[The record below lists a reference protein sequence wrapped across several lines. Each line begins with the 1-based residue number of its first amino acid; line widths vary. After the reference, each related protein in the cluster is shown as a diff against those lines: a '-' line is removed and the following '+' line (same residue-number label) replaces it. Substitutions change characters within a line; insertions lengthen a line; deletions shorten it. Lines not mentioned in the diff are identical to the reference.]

1 MDGVIN
7 MKEMIMFNESST
19 LSDYI
24 DDQLYSLESYD
35 SEFEDICDV
44 YQELYDA
51 YINEV
56 DFYQE
61 GEIWDTATGVGKNE
75 NIIMKI
81 LKFLPRLVIALGHA
95 ISKSSNDEK
104 TEEAAEN
111 IAVAVGAP
119 VPTGKKTAKGKS
131 PAKKK
136 TATRSKRSTSTDM
149 ITIDRDYFDRV
160 EKATKMFIKY
170 SRNIPKLFMKWIKD
184 ALKTGNVPYG
194 KAFLDMLP
202 IDLDFKKTQP
212 LITASGEKASIN
224 KIGPRLLSL
233 KKDLDEASE
242 AYRNYEATF
251 KKDWQSM
258 VNDYAKDIQNSYTTN
273 AQQFAQKVMI
283 PNFAN
288 MSNHVVNL
296 SKAVSAMIKEVG
308 YSDTVL
314 NVVTE
319 SFYDDFD
326 ENESVVVEYMI

>member
-1 MDGVIN
+1 
-7 MKEMIMFNESST
+7 MIMLNESST

-35 SEFEDICDV
+35 SEFEDTCDV

-61 GEIWDTATGVGKNE
+61 GEIWDTATGAEKSE
-75 NIIMKI
+75 NVVMKI

-95 ISKSSNDEK
+95 ISKSFNNAK
-104 TEEAAEN
+104 TEEAVEN
-111 IAVAVGAP
+111 IEAAVGTP
-119 VPTGKKTAKGKS
+119 TSTGKKSAKRKS
-131 PAKKK
+131 SAKKK
-136 TATRSKRSTSTDM
+136 TTTGSKRSASTDM

-160 EKATKMFIKY
+160 ENAAKMFIKY

-184 ALKTGNVPYG
+184 TLKTGKVPYG
-194 KAFLDMLP
+194 KSFLDMLP
-202 IDLDFKKTQP
+202 IDLDFKKTRP
-212 LITASGEKASIN
+212 LITASGEKVSIN

-233 KKDLDEASE
+233 KKDLDGASE

-258 VNDYAKDIQNSYTTN
+258 VKDYAKDIPKSYTTN
-273 AQQFAQKVMI
+273 AQQFVQKVII

-288 MSNHVVNL
+288 MSNHVVNI
-296 SKAVSAMIKEVG
+296 SKAVSAMINEVG

-314 NVVTE
+314 NAVTE
-319 SFYDDFD
+319 SYLDINFD
-326 ENESVVVEYMI
+326 ENESVVIEYMI